1 MSEFIEMKDYDATI
15 HQEILNAVTR
25 EDDAIVEVCED
36 QAIAEMRGYLES
48 RYDCDKIFAA
58 RGNERNALIL
68 MFAKDITIYHVMCVH
83 NPQKFAEIRKDRYE
97 RAIEWLKGVSR
108 LEISIADVPLLDK
121 DILKEKMPF
130 QMRSNPKRVTHY

>member
-121 DILKEKMPF
+121 DTLKEKMPL

>member
-121 DILKEKMPF
+121 DTLKEKMPF
-130 QMRSNPKRVTHY
+130 QMRKETSDFYV

>member
-108 LEISIADVPLLDK
+108 LEISIVDVPLLDK
-121 DILKEKMPF
+121 DTLKEKMPF

>member
-1 MSEFIEMKDYDATI
+1 MSEFIEMTDYDATI

-121 DILKEKMPF
+121 DTLKEKMPF

>member
-83 NPQKFAEIRKDRYE
+83 NPQIFAEIRKDRYE

-121 DILKEKMPF
+121 DTLKEKMPF

>member
-121 DILKEKMPF
+121 DTLKEKMPF

>member
-1 MSEFIEMKDYDATI
+1 MSEFIETKDYDATI

-121 DILKEKMPF
+121 DTLKEKMPF

>member
-108 LEISIADVPLLDK
+108 LEISIADCLCLIKTP
-121 DILKEKMPF
+121 
-130 QMRSNPKRVTHY
+130 